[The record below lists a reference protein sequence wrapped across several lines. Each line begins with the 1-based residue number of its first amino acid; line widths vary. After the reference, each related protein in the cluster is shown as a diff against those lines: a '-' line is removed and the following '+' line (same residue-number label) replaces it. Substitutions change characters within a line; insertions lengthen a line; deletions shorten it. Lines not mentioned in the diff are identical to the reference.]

1 MTQKDQIVQ
10 LLKDKSVMKQ
20 DVYKNTKMVFETLK
34 TVVNEICEELKHEAK
49 AIDSRIA
56 VECVPVGDYQLELKV
71 AGDILVFYMH
81 TNVFEFDKSHPMFK
95 TGYIKENH
103 YNSYSGIIYV
113 YNFLADSFK
122 YNRLNDLGYL
132 ISRIFINRESRF
144 FVESK
149 PSLGYKY
156 QNFSN
161 APIDKETLKDII
173 NELIIYCVSFDLFTP
188 PAQAVN
194 EISLHEIQERVQSD
208 RLKTGKRLG
217 FKMVNDSSS
226 GFEFNF

>member
-1 MTQKDQIVQ
+1 MNQKDQIVQ
-10 LLKDKSVMKQ
+10 LLKEKSVMKQ
-20 DVYKNTKMVFETLK
+20 DVFKNTKAVFENIKL
-34 TVVNEICEELKHEAK
+34 VVNEICEELKHEAK
-49 AIDSRIA
+49 AIDSRIT
-56 VECVPVGDYQLELKV
+56 VECISVGDYQLELKV
-71 AGDILVFYMH
+71 AGDVIVFYMH
-81 TNVFEFDKSHPMFK
+81 TNVFEFEKSHPMFK

-103 YNSYSGIIYV
+103 YNSYSGIVYV

-156 QNFSN
+156 QNFSSN
-161 APIDKETLKDII
+161 SVDKDTLKEII

-217 FKMVNDSSS
+217 FKMQNDSGS

>member
-1 MTQKDQIVQ
+1 
-10 LLKDKSVMKQ
+10 
-20 DVYKNTKMVFETLK
+20 
-34 TVVNEICEELKHEAK
+34 
-49 AIDSRIA
+49 
-56 VECVPVGDYQLELKV
+56 
-71 AGDILVFYMH
+71 
-81 TNVFEFDKSHPMFK
+81 
-95 TGYIKENH
+95 
-103 YNSYSGIIYV
+103 V

-161 APIDKETLKDII
+161 ATIDKETLKEII

-194 EISLHEIQERVQSD
+194 EISLHEIQERVQTD

-217 FKMVNDSSS
+217 FKIQNDSGS